1 MGGAFQIELD
11 FEACK
16 GCGYCLE
23 ACPGNVFGPGL
34 GHNAKGYRPPA
45 VARPEGC
52 LGCQGCFMACPDF
65 CLEVR
70 EKGPSGEKPEQG
82 P

>member
-1 MGGAFQIELD
+1 MAHDFEISLD

-23 ACPGNVFGPGL
+23 VCPGNVFDPG
-34 GHNAKGYRPPA
+34 GVHNGKGYRPPVA
-45 VARPEGC
+45 ARPGDC

-65 CLEVR
+65 CLEVLR
-70 EKGPSGEKPEQG
+70 ASGKG
-82 P
+82 